1 MAAKVRR
8 MTNRKQLL
16 RAHCSIF
23 EYMSALKKCLPY
35 ASVLFFLFIS
45 IGARA
50 QTKVL
55 RGVIMDIQSG
65 ERVPFASMR
74 LNKSGY
80 GKLSDSAGGFT
91 FRFEQW
97 PRDTLAISYVGYQTF
112 FLPLNDSLLRHAT
125 NDNLFLYIN
134 LQRGRYINEVVVSRK
149 VDFGLLL
156 WRKIVKHKESNDRY
170 RFRNFSYEL
179 YNKLELDLN
188 QVNRDRLQSVKL
200 LRPFDFILN
209 NIDSSEA
216 RPFLPIYVTETLS
229 DYYYERDPTKR
240 REVIKG
246 SKTVGLNN
254 ESVSKYLGGMEQNI
268 DFYNNFIPVFDK
280 RFVSPLSNNGD
291 FYYRYKIVDTQY
303 VNSRRLLHLIFT
315 PKRKGESVFEG
326 DCWVHDSSFAIQKM
340 TLRLDA
346 SANVNFVQELS
357 IIEEFSLIN
366 DTTWFLSKDKF
377 VVNLTPLGN
386 NRMGM
391 IGRKTTTYKNIVFN
405 DSSVNREIEKNKI
418 LEEVVFTDSA
428 RDQPDSFW
436 LSHRH
441 EELSRNEK
449 MVYKMV
455 DTLMSMPIFHTYTNV
470 LNFIGTGYLN
480 IGNYQIG
487 PWYNWIYSNELQGLR
502 VRFDLGTNKGFNKN
516 LILHGYLAYGFGDKA
531 WHEEADAL
539 YVFNRHP
546 RMTLYGIFRQDLD
559 YGQQYYDEIT
569 SDNIFALAV
578 RKPKIPIKFIN
589 LAEQKLEWFN
599 EWLNGFSFT
608 LTADHK
614 VYNPELN
621 LAPISEFAKGPGNP
635 MNGFE
640 VSLNLRFA
648 FLEKFFET
656 TFYRTSLGSDYPI
669 IDVKYTRGIPNVL
682 GSTLTY
688 NKFYVSLSD
697 IVRIPP
703 FGSIYYNLFGGK
715 TTGVQPYPFLNVAP
729 GNETYYYN
737 KYAFSLMNK
746 YEYLHDQFLGF
757 NFEHNIGNGIFRFLP
772 ITRKLKFRQFYDV
785 KLLWGRLSPEN
796 AAYNNTADYTFK
808 SLDGKTY
815 MEIGTGVDNILK
827 FFRVDFIWHILPTG
841 QDLSYIQKFGIFGS
855 FRLSF

>member
-1 MAAKVRR
+1 

-35 ASVLFFLFIS
+35 ASFLFFLFIS

-125 NDNLFLYIN
+125 NDSLFLYIN

-516 LILHGYLAYGFGDKA
+516 LILHGYLAYGFGDRA

-589 LAEQKLEWFN
+589 LTEQKLEWFN

-621 LAPISEFAKGPGNP
+621 LAPISEFVKGPGNP

>member
-16 RAHCSIF
+16 RVHCSIF

-35 ASVLFFLFIS
+35 ASSLFFLFIS

-74 LNKSGY
+74 LDKSGY

-125 NDNLFLYIN
+125 NDSLFLYIN

-156 WRKIVKHKESNDRY
+156 WRKIVKHKEANDRY

-188 QVNRDRLQSVKL
+188 QVNRERLQSVKL

-216 RPFLPIYVTETLS
+216 KPFLPIYVTETLS

-268 DFYNNFIPVFDK
+268 DFYNNFVPVFDK

-418 LEEVVFTDSA
+418 MEEVVFTDSA
-428 RDQPDSFW
+428 RQQPDSFW

-449 MVYKMV
+449 LVYKMV

-470 LNFIGTGYLN
+470 LNFIGTGYLD

-487 PWYNWIYSNELQGLR
+487 PWYNWIYSNELQGWR

-531 WHEEADAL
+531 WHEEGDAL

-546 RMTLYGIFRQDLD
+546 RMTLYGMFRQDLD

-578 RKPKIPIKFIN
+578 RKPNIPIKFIN
-589 LAEQKLEWFN
+589 LTEQKLEWFN

-621 LAPISEFAKGPGNP
+621 LAPISEFVKGPGNP

-640 VSLNLRFA
+640 LSLNVRFA

-697 IVRIPP
+697 IVRVPP

-715 TTGVQPYPFLNVAP
+715 TTGVQPFPFLNVAP

-785 KLLWGRLSPEN
+785 KLLWGHLSPEN

-841 QDLSYIQKFGIFGS
+841 QDLSSVQKFGVFGS